1 VVNLSYPVTVG
12 HGMLDRLPDVLEQ
25 VSPGNRVAVISD
37 RQVALRYGKR
47 VTKLLKGSQLFTIPG
62 GEKHKN
68 RKTWATITDK
78 LLDAG
83 FGRDTTIIALGGGV
97 VGDLAGFVAATYMR
111 GIPVIQAPTSLL
123 AMVDASIGGKTGV
136 DTRAGKNLVGA
147 FHQPAAVV
155 ADLDVL
161 ATLPREH
168 LSAGF
173 AEVIKHGVISDADY
187 FEQARAYA
195 SRWPKPRAALDGM
208 LSFVTGSIGIK
219 SSVVLRDEREG
230 GLRQILNF
238 GHTIA
243 HAVESATK
251 YRVLHG
257 FAVAMGMVAE
267 ARIAELL
274 GIAER
279 GMAKTIADVCAMAGL
294 PTELPKLNVAGLIK
308 LTHGD
313 KKARAG
319 HAVYALPKHIGTM
332 AGADSGW
339 AMPVEDTIVREVLS
353 KGHGS
358 RF

>member
-1 VVNLSYPVTVG
+1 VSLSYPVAVG

-25 VSPGNRVAVISD
+25 VSPGNRVAIITD
-37 RQVALRYGKR
+37 RNVARRYGKR
-47 VTKLLKGSQLFTIPG
+47 VSRLFKGSSLFSIPA

-83 FGRDTTIIALGGGV
+83 FGRDTTVIALGGGV
-97 VGDLAGFVAATYMR
+97 VGDLAGFVAATFMR
-111 GIPVIQAPTSLL
+111 GVPVIQVPTSLL

-136 DTRAGKNLVGA
+136 DTRAGKNLVGS

-173 AEVIKHGVISDADY
+173 AEVIKHGVISDANY
-187 FEQARAYA
+187 FEQARMFAT
-195 SRWPKPRAALDGM
+195 RWPKPRASLDGL

-230 GLRQILNF
+230 GLRQVLNF

-267 ARIAELL
+267 ARIAERL

-279 GMAKTIADVCAMAGL
+279 GLAKTIAEVCAMAGL
-294 PTELPKLNVAGLIK
+294 KTDLPRLPIATLIK

-313 KKARAG
+313 KKARCG
-319 HAVYALPKHIGTM
+319 KAVYALPTRIGEM

-339 AMPVEDTIVREVLS
+339 AIQVEDTIVREVLS
-353 KGHGS
+353 NT
-358 RF
+358 

>member
-1 VVNLSYPVTVG
+1 VSLSYPVAVG

-25 VSPGNRVAVISD
+25 VSPGNRVAVLSD
-37 RQVALRYGKR
+37 RNVAYRYGKR
-47 VTKLLKGSQLFTIPG
+47 VTKLLKGASLFSIPA
-62 GEKHKN
+62 GEQHKN
-68 RKTWATITDK
+68 RKTWATLTDK

-97 VGDLAGFVAATYMR
+97 VGDVAGFVAATYMR
-111 GIPVIQAPTSLL
+111 GVPVIQVPTSLL

-173 AEVIKHGVISDADY
+173 AEVIKHGVIADADY
-187 FEQARAYA
+187 FERARSYA
-195 SRWPKPRAALDGM
+195 SNWPKPRAPIDG
-208 LSFVTGSIGIK
+208 LLAFVTGSIGIK

-243 HAVESATK
+243 HAVELATK
-251 YRVLHG
+251 FRVLHG
-257 FAVAMGMVAE
+257 NAVSVGMVAE
-267 ARIAELL
+267 ARIAERI
-274 GIAER
+274 GVAES
-279 GMAKTIADVCAMAGL
+279 GTSKQIADVCALAGL
-294 PTELPKLNVAGLIK
+294 PTTLPKLSVSGLLK

-319 HAVYALPKHIGTM
+319 KAAYAMPKRIGEM

-353 KGHGS
+353 KKA
-358 RF
+358 